1 MKNKLL
7 ASIVVAV
14 LLISTF
20 AVALQFT
27 PKVVGDTMYYVE
39 VKTQPEGVVAINGTG
54 WYTDSSTVD
63 LEAPLLV
70 AGPPRYRFVHWN
82 VDGVNKPEG
91 VWNIKVS
98 VDSKNHTCIAIY
110 IRQWK
115 LTVSTGYESYFV
127 LPWIYNGSWYQT
139 SETWFDNGTTAY
151 AGISGLDFWDG
162 VTLAPYQWAG
172 FVNFTVPGVN
182 PASGGPQHQS
192 DPITMTSDLSVAANW
207 RFEYYLRVLPAVTDG
222 WNPTIPGEKW
232 YREGEVATLTAPVG
246 PSSPPSVEGWRY
258 DFDHWEVVPDVQ
270 NVYFDQSVNVTM
282 NTNKTARAYYKLM
295 LYLKVFDWPYNKT
308 DLYKSSGWYLN
319 CTKITLTAPDTI
331 DDGPGIRYKFDGWWK
346 KPGPGYVT
354 TDHTITI
361 HVKWNA
367 GDYLPLEYQA
377 CYTTVQYYLDV
388 KSSGSPTWSDNG
400 TGWYNSG
407 TKVPLTAP
415 DPVLI
420 DSSSRYK
427 FFEWIKNP
435 GNVHDSSNVT
445 TITMNAPRTATAYYN
460 LEHKLIVDDDQ
471 GSSYYWSYWWL
482 NGTYVWTGWWCYTDL
497 GGFTPP
503 MPTMVFH
510 HWTVIQGG
518 VSTDWAEGVN
528 DLVLIDGP
536 TTLIA
541 HYLNETFIILAAGSD
556 VEMEAPGAYCTPFD
570 VDVIFANFESARHVG
585 GKAMDLYG
593 VEFTITWDN
602 RLIELLGY
610 TPHLGNIWPT
620 GSYIQQ
626 DKIDNA
632 AGTFMFAAHAIN
644 TGEGFNG
651 TEVMLT
657 LHFHVIYEPCYNLKP
672 TTTIRMSTYKL
683 ANHLDER
690 IYPEHVDW
698 CSYRI
703 HALKPKLVLEP
714 SIGGCIEYIN
724 EENRVFTVD
733 VMGYNFVKIKD
744 YTVKITW
751 DVKYLKCLGITFCDN
766 DFTGP
771 FVYKASQ
778 YHNDAGWLE
787 AELLLDIAQGAHKV
801 NGTALLFTITFEIV
815 LDKNYDAWWAP
826 DHPSYKIDIKF
837 DKDALKTFLSGQ
849 CDPVGPSD
857 VKFTYPDKTLDLV
870 DADPW
875 YDPHIG
881 DLNYDG
887 HIDLDDLMLI
897 RQDYHGVTYDIS
909 WGQGSTGI
917 VDIFDAVLVALN
929 LWTGPLDD

>member
-7 ASIVVAV
+7 ASIVVAI
-14 LLISTF
+14 LLFSTC

-39 VKTQPEGVVAINGTG
+39 VKTQPLDVVAINGTG
-54 WYTDSSTVD
+54 WYTGTSTVS
-63 LEAPLLV
+63 LEAPLIV
-70 AGPPRYRFVHWN
+70 NSPRYRFVRWN
-82 VDGVNKPEG
+82 VDGTPQAVGDNTIDVPI
-91 VWNIKVS
+91 NNA
-98 VDSKNHTCIAIY
+98 NHTAIAIY

-127 LPWIYNGSWYQT
+127 LPWTYNVSWHQT

-151 AGISGLDFWDG
+151 AGISGLDAWDG
-162 VTLAPYQWAG
+162 VTLALYQWAG

-182 PASGGPQHQS
+182 PSIGGPQHQS
-192 DPITMTSDLSVAANW
+192 NPITMTSDLAVRANW
-207 RFEYYLRVLPAVTDG
+207 RYEYYLRVLPAVTDG
-222 WNPTIPGEKW
+222 WHPAIPGEQW
-232 YREGEVATLTAPVG
+232 YREGQVATLTAPPG
-246 PSSPPSVEGWRY
+246 ASSPHSYQYV
-258 DFDHWEVVPDVQ
+258 FDHWEVVP
-270 NVYFDQSVNVTM
+270 NVLNKYFDQSVNVTM
-282 NTNKTARAYYKLM
+282 YTNKTARAYYKLW
-295 LYLKVFDWPYNKT
+295 LYLLVWDWPYNKT
-308 DLYKSSGWYLN
+308 NLYTSSGWYLN
-319 CTKITLTAPDTI
+319 CTHITLTAPEAI

-354 TDHTITI
+354 TDRKITI
-361 HVKWNA
+361 PVCWKYNEF
-367 GDYLPLEYQA
+367 LPLEYQA
-377 CYTTVQYYLDV
+377 CYTTVQYYLTV
-388 KSSGSPTWSDNG
+388 KSSGSPTWLNNG
-400 TGWYNSG
+400 TGWYNKD
-407 TKVPLTAP
+407 TIVPLVAP

-420 DSSSRYK
+420 DTGSRYK
-427 FFEWIKNP
+427 FDYWWKTG
-435 GNVHDSSNVT
+435 GNIVHNNVT
-445 TITMNAPRTATAYYN
+445 AIKMDGPNTAIAYYN
-460 LEHKLIVDDDQ
+460 VEHKLIVDCDQ
-471 GSSYYWSYWWL
+471 DSSFYWDYWWQ
-482 NGTYVWTGWWCYTDL
+482 NGTNVWTGWWYFKDL
-497 GGFTPP
+497 GGFTPS

-510 HWTVIQGG
+510 HWTIIQHGG
-518 VSTDWAEGVN
+518 VTDWLEGVSN
-528 DLVLIDGP
+528 DPVLIDTP

-570 VDVIFANFESARHVG
+570 VEVIFANLESARHVG

-593 VEFTITWDN
+593 AEFTITWDN

-644 TGEGFNG
+644 TDEGFSG
-651 TEVMLT
+651 TRVMLT
-657 LHFHVIYEPCYNLKP
+657 LHFHVIYEPCYNYKP
-672 TTTIRMSTYKL
+672 TTNIKMSTYKL

-724 EENRVFTVD
+724 EQNRVFTVD

-744 YTVKITW
+744 YTVYIHW
-751 DVKYLKCLGITFCDN
+751 DPLYLKCLGITFCETY
-766 DFTGP
+766 FKGP
-771 FVYKASQ
+771 FVYKAS
-778 YHNDAGWLE
+778 YYDNSAGTLLG
-787 AELLLDIAQGAHKV
+787 ELLLDIAQGAKKV
-801 NGTALLFTITFEIV
+801 NGTALLFTITFEII

-826 DHPSYKIDIKF
+826 NHQSYKIDIWF
-837 DKDALKTFLSGQ
+837 DKANTMLSGQ
-849 CDPVGPSD
+849 CEPFGLPNEI
-857 VKFTYPDKTLDLV
+857 FTYPGRLNLV

-887 HIDLDDLMLI
+887 HVDLDDLMLI
-897 RQDYHGVTYDIS
+897 RLDYHGHKYDIS

-929 LWTGPLDD
+929 LWTGPLDP